1 MNLWYELYVREC
13 CVCARM
19 YIHAV
24 ISVVYKSYRV
34 MISTMKSLACDLYN
48 DILYVH
54 VSVSVEYMSLYYCVV

>member
-1 MNLWYELYVREC
+1 MNCACAYV
-13 CVCARM
+13 V
-19 YIHAV
+19 HAV